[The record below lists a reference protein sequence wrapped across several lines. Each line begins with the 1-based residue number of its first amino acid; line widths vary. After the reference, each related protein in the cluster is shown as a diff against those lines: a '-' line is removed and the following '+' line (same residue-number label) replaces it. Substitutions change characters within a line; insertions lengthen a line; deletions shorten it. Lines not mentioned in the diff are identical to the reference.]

1 MTKLTR
7 RRRNVKKA
15 RKTRVKRRPKRGGN
29 IPFDKVKFGEFITNC
44 GDSCYDENDD
54 DFKYL
59 LEIANNILIYVSR
72 LIHYRSG
79 WLSVFPI
86 LKLQRQKKQQ
96 WAIALSTIY

>member
-54 DFKYL
+54 DYF
-59 LEIANNILIYVSR
+59 NNVKNMARFNSDTQINDMLPAVER
-72 LIHYRSG
+72 M
-79 WLSVFPI
+79 SVKDFITLFPR
-86 LKLQRQKKQQ
+86 KNE
-96 WAIALSTIY
+96 